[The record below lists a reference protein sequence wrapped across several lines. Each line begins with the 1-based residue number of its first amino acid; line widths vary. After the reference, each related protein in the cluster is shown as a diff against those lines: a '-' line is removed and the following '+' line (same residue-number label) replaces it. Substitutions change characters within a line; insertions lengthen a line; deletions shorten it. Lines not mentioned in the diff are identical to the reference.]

1 MEHLREALNRARA
14 ERAEVQKGL
23 RSATDLAPTRIPDRP
38 GPTTSASERN
48 PIYTSTRTITLD
60 PDYLREHRVITDM
73 TNGEAAEAY
82 KILRTQVLQRL
93 RANNWTTMGI
103 TATRQGHGKTLT
115 SLNLAICLAM
125 EVNQTVLLADLDLRR
140 PSLARYLSKER
151 LKGLSDYLIG
161 RYGISEILINPGI
174 ERLVILPG
182 NEPLIN
188 SSEQLS
194 SPRMVQLVEELK
206 TRYPDRIV
214 LFDLPPLLLGD
225 DVIAFAPNLDAIML
239 VLEEGK
245 TTHDELVRAYELLDG
260 QRIIGTV
267 LNKSVFNT
275 GMPGYGGYSA
285 DGGSG

>member
-14 ERAEVQKGL
+14 ERAEMHKGL
-23 RSATDLAPTRIPDRP
+23 RSATDPAPTRTPDRP
-38 GPTTSASERN
+38 GPTTAAAERS
-48 PIYTSTRTITLD
+48 PIYTSTRTIALD

-140 PSLARYLSKER
+140 PSLARYLCKER

-161 RYGISEILINPGI
+161 RYDISEILINPGI

-214 LFDLPPLLLGD
+214 LFDLPPLLVGD
-225 DVIAFAPNLDAIML
+225 DVIAFAPNLDAVML

-245 TTHDELVRAYELLDG
+245 TTRDELVRAYELLDG

-267 LNKSVFNT
+267 LNKSVFNA

-285 DGGSG
+285 DSGSG